1 MKYLILIVSLTLSQ
15 TVAASEIFIA
25 SDRGS
30 VSVAVKIDRKAD
42 HVAIPLTLE
51 AEAGQPDGRL
61 EAITAAIA
69 SIRAAFSADP
79 ELEIKIGVVS
89 HSPGQSRRKSSSSST
104 HGSVRASVQLYA
116 LGALTDQSDVF
127 TQTRKVYRGLR
138 ELDLPRDVSVNIGST
153 SLGVSAPE
161 TQRGQLL
168 EMIGEQIK
176 SAMDALG
183 ASGEVTISGL
193 EGAVRATQINATD
206 VSLYIDYR
214 IVITTQ

>member
-1 MKYLILIVSLTLSQ
+1 MKHLILIVALTLSQ
-15 TVAASEIFIA
+15 TAAASEIFIA

-42 HVAIPLTLE
+42 HVAIPLTVE
-51 AEAGQPDGRL
+51 AETGQPDERL

-79 ELEIKIGVVS
+79 ELEIKIGAFS
-89 HSPGQSRRKSSSSST
+89 LSPSQSRRKSSSSST
-104 HGSVRASVQLYA
+104 HGSLRASVQLYA
-116 LGALTDQSDVF
+116 LGALTDRSDVF
-127 TQTRKVYRGLR
+127 TQTMKIHRGLR

-153 SLGVSAPE
+153 ALGVNAPE
-161 TQRGQLL
+161 THRKQLL
-168 EMIGEQIK
+168 ETIGEQIESMK
-176 SAMDALG
+176 DALG

-193 EGAVRATQINATD
+193 EGAVRATQINDTD